1 MVNDDWKLSDYIAN
15 KLTKKVR
22 NYLVTITMASNALG
36 NEVAETL
43 NQAAQNDVVG
53 STDSSSFYF
62 TDKPR

>member
-1 MVNDDWKLSDYIAN
+1 
-15 KLTKKVR
+15 
-22 NYLVTITMASNALG
+22 MASNALG